1 MSDDA
6 PPTTLPPRT
15 RDLARRGNGQT
26 HPRPVSRTTPAPA
39 PRPSAGRS
47 QAPLYTA
54 GALALSVLALCACL
68 VGVFK
73 VQTIQVVGAGLP
85 AAAMADAAAVSGQ
98 NVFTVRSD
106 LVIDRMASL
115 PAVEVTRV
123 ETDFPDRVVI
133 YARLREPAIAWQS
146 AHGTLLI
153 DRYGH
158 VLGPATRS
166 TLPLVSGPQPPDSDT
181 ITAVKYALR
190 LLPAAPDGAV
200 AGFSLDRSTGLSIH
214 GRSGWQ
220 AVLGSGTAQNL
231 VIRIANLQVV
241 LNTVARNGQRL
252 ATADM
257 RHGGAFYHVRGS

>member
-1 MSDDA
+1 MPPRPHFHRGRATWHGAATARRIPGPYPA
-6 PPTTLPPRT
+6 PPRLPPRDRR
-15 RDLARRGNGQT
+15 RDGRT
-26 HPRPVSRTTPAPA
+26 HP
-39 PRPSAGRS
+39 
-47 QAPLYTA
+47 YT
-54 GALALSVLALCACL
+54 
-68 VGVFK
+68 
-73 VQTIQVVGAGLP
+73 LP
-85 AAAMADAAAVSGQ
+85 A
-98 NVFTVRSD
+98 RS
-106 LVIDRMASL
+106 
-115 PAVEVTRV
+115 
-123 ETDFPDRVVI
+123 
-133 YARLREPAIAWQS
+133 REPAIAWQS

-252 ATADM
+252 ATAD
-257 RHGGAFYHVRGS
+257 R